1 MKKMIASN
9 FLRVCFSSLTNIR
22 IDLWIQKYFADF
34 MVVKS
39 FVHRFNWMM
48 MISLPLLLHILFGLS
63 LTIVIC
69 LVITSQRVSFC
80 CSWES
85 KGLWQKMFYEFSL
98 FTASSWGLRKR
109 SYIHMVIVII
119 PPFFICT
126 SFERSYYSI
135 LAYFVIF
142 YKKDFLQY
150 DLTYV
155 RNL

>member
-80 CSWES
+80 SSWES
-85 KGLWQKMFYEFSL
+85 KGFMAKNVL
-98 FTASSWGLRKR
+98 
-109 SYIHMVIVII
+109 
-119 PPFFICT
+119 
-126 SFERSYYSI
+126 
-135 LAYFVIF
+135 
-142 YKKDFLQY
+142 
-150 DLTYV
+150 
-155 RNL
+155 